1 MINVFFNYFLSSD
14 VHMTAETAIKLQI
27 FLNDT
32 RGRESLVFRAA
43 KPLTH
48 SGRKVMYKQEKP
60 GKVLA

>member
-1 MINVFFNYFLSSD
+1 MD
-14 VHMTAETAIKLQI
+14 VYMTAETAIKLQI
-27 FLNDT
+27 FLHDT
-32 RGRESLVFRAA
+32 RGRESLVFCAA